1 MALLPFPGTAPP
13 YDPDDDSEEGDE
25 SGKMSF
31 LEHLDELRRRMF
43 VSLVSLLA
51 GFIVAFAFIEP
62 ILIFVYRPLQEC
74 CLKPGQHFIYTEPT
88 EAFMLRIKV
97 AALVGLFLA
106 LPVLLFQIWR
116 FVAPGLYA
124 NEKRFVIPFV
134 FLSTF
139 FFSLGATFSHFVA
152 FPWAMQFFASFQTQ
166 EMEFMPRIAP
176 VFSVYVRLM
185 LAMGLVFEM
194 PTLVFFLARIGLV
207 TAKGLLRNL
216 KYAVLVIFIVAA
228 VLTPGADPLLQA
240 LMAGP
245 MLLLYLLSIG
255 IAWLVAKKPS
265 AEN

>member
-1 MALLPFPGTAPP
+1 MALVPFPGTAPP
-13 YDPDDDSEEGDE
+13 YDPDEDFEEDE

-31 LEHLDELRRRMF
+31 LEHLDELRRRIF
-43 VSLVSLLA
+43 VSLGALFV
-51 GFIVAFAFIEP
+51 GFVVALVFIEP
-62 ILIFVYRPLQEC
+62 ILTFVYRPLQEC
-74 CLKPGQHFIYTEPT
+74 CLKQGQQFVYTEPT
-88 EAFMLRIKV
+88 EAFMLRLKV

-106 LPVLLFQIWR
+106 MPVVLFQIWR

-124 NEKRFVIPFV
+124 NEKKFVIPFV

-139 FFSLGATFSHFVA
+139 FFTMGGLFSHFVA
-152 FPWAMQFFASFQTQ
+152 FPWAMQFFASFETR
-166 EMEFMPRIAP
+166 EMHFMPRIAP
-176 VFSVYVRLM
+176 VFAVYVRLM

-207 TAKGLLRNL
+207 TPRGLLRNL

-255 IAWLVAKKPS
+255 IAWLVAKPQTADK
-265 AEN
+265 